1 MISET
6 DLNADTILTVEEGRR
21 AAGAHKVLFSS
32 LGIFFQRQL

>member
-6 DLNADTILTVEEGRR
+6 DLNADTITVEEGRR